1 VTSRLAVL
9 LTVVVAATVSGCASR
24 PGATAAESTVH
35 DFHAAVAARD
45 GAAACRLLAPH
56 TREAVAVDAD
66 EPCADAILA
75 GDAGVTLA
83 DSDSGSGSDVVHVAG
98 RQAQVVG
105 PTDVVFLAVS
115 GDGWV
120 ITAAGCTPRPDR
132 PYDCAIEGD

>member
-9 LTVVVAATVSGCASR
+9 LTVVVAATVSACASR
-24 PGATAAESTVH
+24 PGAAAAETTVH
-35 DFHAAVAARD
+35 DFHAAIAARD
-45 GAAACRLLAPH
+45 GEAACRLLAPH
-56 TREAVAVDAD
+56 TREAVAADAE

-75 GDAGVTLA
+75 GDVGPALAG
-83 DSDSGSGSDVVHVAG
+83 SDPTTGSDVVHVAG

-132 PYDCAIEGD
+132 PYDCVIEGD